1 MKDQVKVLIT
11 GGAGYVG
18 SVLTGLLLDKG
29 YDVRVLDRMVY
40 GVQPLLAYAGNERL
54 KIQRGD
60 VRDDVDV
67 SKALDGVDVVAHL
80 AAIVG
85 YPACAADPDV
95 AKDINVYGTS
105 VLLRNMKE
113 GQKIIFASTGS
124 VYGKVNGEVDEG
136 QVPAPLSSYGE
147 HKVACE
153 KMIQDSDIPFVILR
167 FATLFGLSTRMRLD
181 LLVNDFVHKAVH
193 QKQIILYEG
202 EFKRTFLHVLD
213 ACRAY
218 YLIMRNFDQA
228 QGQIFNVGI
237 REMNFSKKE
246 IARLIQKYTTYYLHE
261 ADIGH
266 DVDQRDYVVNYTKI
280 RRLGFHATVS
290 IDDSIMRMIKILGM
304 FEESSVFRNA

>member
-1 MKDQVKVLIT
+1 MKVLIT

-54 KIQRGD
+54 EIQRGD
-60 VRDDVDV
+60 VRDSGDV
-67 SKALDGVDVVAHL
+67 SKALEGVDIVAHL
-80 AAIVG
+80 AAVVG

-95 AKDINVYGTS
+95 AEDVNVNGTR
-105 VLLRNMKE
+105 VLLRNME
-113 GQKIIFASTGS
+113 GRQKIIFASTGS

-136 QVPAPLSSYGE
+136 RVPFPLSLYGE
-147 HKVACE
+147 HKVTCE
-153 KMIQDSDIPFVILR
+153 KMVENSGIPFVILR

-218 YLIMRNFDQA
+218 DLIMHNFNIV
-228 QGQIFNVGI
+228 QGQIFNVGVQ
-237 REMNFSKKE
+237 EMNYSKRE
-246 IARLIQKYTTYYLHE
+246 IARIIQEYTTYYLHE

-280 RRLGFHATVS
+280 KELGLRASVS
-290 IDDSIMRMIKILGM
+290 IDESILRMIRILGM